1 MNTREGSNSSDVL
14 SPERLSLTDR
24 DGGESVRLTGRMG
37 VASLALSVLAF
48 SAPMAVVS
56 GFIPFTILFD
66 GVGATFGFILTTVLL
81 ILFAIGYV
89 TMAKHVPKPGD
100 FYAFISSGLGKVVGL
115 GCAFLAVIS
124 YVVVLAGTYAFLGIS
139 VSSLITSLHGPDT
152 SWWIWTVAAWVVV
165 STLGYFHIELSAKV
179 LSFSLVAEVLVV
191 MIFNVFVLAKG
202 GAEGL
207 SWTPLMPS
215 AFAHGDMPVTLLFCI
230 LVFMGFEATA
240 LFRDEVR
247 DPDKTIPRAT
257 YFAVVFVGVL
267 YALSSY
273 TMISAYGHQAVDAAT
288 KSAATM
294 FPTAIGKF
302 VAPVFTQISYGFVVL
317 SVIAALISI
326 HNVLARYVFNLSVD
340 KALPSYFS
348 AVHEYHHSPYRAS
361 TAIAVVVAIGMLPF
375 ILNNTDANALYGR
388 LTGLG
393 SIGVIVL
400 MALVSLAVIAW
411 FARTG
416 VPSGESVFKVF
427 IAPAVAFITLA
438 AVSVF
443 ALFHFDIVVGG
454 NPGENTAL
462 EFVLAGA
469 LVVGIVLAMYFRHAK
484 PHVYDG
490 LGRAQR
496 MLE

>member
-1 MNTREGSNSSDVL
+1 MNTREGGSL
-14 SPERLSLTDR
+14 RPEKEKVGLTNRDR
-24 DGGESVRLTGRMG
+24 GETARLTGRMG
-37 VASLALSVLAF
+37 AGSLALSVLAF

-115 GCAFLAVIS
+115 GCAFLSVLS
-124 YVVVLAGTYAFLGIS
+124 YVVVLAGVYAFTGIA

-152 SWWIWTVAAWVVV
+152 TWWIWAVIAWVVV
-165 STLGYFHIELSAKV
+165 STLGYFHIELSAKI

-207 SWTPLMPS
+207 SWTPLTPS
-215 AFAHGDMPVTLLFCI
+215 AFAHGDMPVTFLYCI

-257 YFAVVFVGVL
+257 YFAVVFVGTL

-273 TMISAYGHQAVDAAT
+273 TLISAYGHQAVDVAT
-288 KSAATM
+288 RSPATM
-294 FPTAIGKF
+294 FPAAIGKF
-302 VAPVFTQISYGFVVL
+302 VGPIFTQISYAFVVL
-317 SVIAALISI
+317 SNFAALVAV
-326 HNVLARYVFNLSVD
+326 HNVLARYVFNLSED

-348 AVHEYHHSPYRAS
+348 AVHDYHHSPYRAS
-361 TAIAVVVAIGMLPF
+361 TAVAVVVAIGMLPF
-375 ILNNTDANALYGR
+375 ILNKTSGDTLYAR

-393 SIGVIVL
+393 SIGVVVL
-400 MALVSLAVIAW
+400 MALVSLSVVAW
-411 FARTG
+411 FARKG
-416 VPSGESVFKVF
+416 VPSGENAFKCF
-427 IAPAVAFITLA
+427 IAPAVAFTSLA

-443 ALFHFDIVVGG
+443 GLLHFDLVVGG
-454 NPGENTAL
+454 NPGENNVL
-462 EFVLAGA
+462 ELVLAGA
-469 LVVGIVLAMYFRHAK
+469 LVVGAVLAMYFRSSK